1 MRADRLLSIVMLL
14 QRHGKMTA
22 SALAQEL
29 EVSRRTILRDIEALS
44 FAGIPIYAD
53 GGHGGGIAL
62 DENYRTTLTGLKET
76 EVHAL
81 FIANNNQV
89 LEEIGL
95 GKAAESMLR
104 KLFAALPA
112 GHQPAVDHIR
122 QRIYIDPV
130 WWWHET
136 QPPPFWLDLQTAVYQ
151 DRVIRVVYENYTGEI
166 AERVLE
172 PYSLVSKSSFWYLI
186 AKRTGELRT
195 YRIARLRSLMLL
207 DASFQRDPDF
217 DLPAYWKDHLDE
229 FAAAFSDYEIVLRIH
244 PDRVQFARGLTPG
257 RNILI
262 HTDGDD
268 WSAVRFQMESAELAK
283 MLVFGLG
290 TQCEVLEPP
299 ALKETVAEACQALL
313 SHLSGQVSGQVYG

>member
-14 QRHGKMTA
+14 QRRGKMTA

-29 EVSRRTILRDIEALS
+29 EVSRRTILRDVEALS
-44 FAGIPIYAD
+44 FAGIPIYTD

-81 FIANNNQV
+81 FVANNHQV

-95 GKAAESMLR
+95 GKAAESMRL

-112 GHQPAVDHIR
+112 AHQPSVDHIR

-130 WWWHET
+130 WWWFDT
-136 QPPPFWLDLQTAVYQ
+136 QAPSFWSALQEAVYQ
-151 DRVIRVVYENYTGEI
+151 DRVVRVVYENYNGEV

-186 AKRTGELRT
+186 AKRAGELRT
-195 YRIARLRSLMLL
+195 YRVARLRSVVVL

-217 DLPAYWKDHLDE
+217 DLPAYWKEHLDE
-229 FAAAFSDYEIVLRIH
+229 FAAAFLDYEVLLRIH
-244 PDRVQFARGLTPG
+244 PDRVKFACGLTPG
-257 RNILI
+257 RNII
-262 HTDGDD
+262 IDTDSNA
-268 WSAVRFQMESAELAK
+268 WSTVRFQMESAELAK

-299 ALKETVAEACQALL
+299 ALKETVAEACRALL
-313 SHLSGQVSGQVYG
+313 GHLSRPIPD

>member
-1 MRADRLLSIVMLL
+1 MRADRLLSMVMLL
-14 QRHGKMTA
+14 QRRGKMTA

-29 EVSRRTILRDIEALS
+29 EVSRRTILRDVEALS
-44 FAGIPIYAD
+44 FAGIPIYTD

-81 FIANNNQV
+81 FVANNNQV

-95 GKAAESMLR
+95 GKAAESMLL

-112 GHQPAVDHIR
+112 GHQPSVDHIR

-130 WWWHET
+130 WWWYDA
-136 QPPPFWLDLQTAVYQ
+136 QAPSFWFALQEAVYQ
-151 DRVIRVVYENYTGEI
+151 DRVVRVVYENYNGEV

-186 AKRTGELRT
+186 AKRAGKLRI
-195 YRIARLRSLMLL
+195 YRVARLQSVVVL

-217 DLPAYWKDHLDE
+217 DLPAYWKEHLDE
-229 FAAAFSDYEIVLRIH
+229 FVTTFTDYELLLRIH
-244 PDRVQFARGLTPG
+244 PDRVKFACGLAPG
-257 RNILI
+257 RNII
-262 HTDGDD
+262 IDTDDQA
-268 WSAVRFQMESAELAK
+268 WSTVRFQMESAELAK

-290 TQCEVLEPP
+290 SLCEILEP
-299 ALKETVAEACQALL
+299 ATLKEIVAEACRDLL
-313 SHLSGQVSGQVYG
+313 GHLSNPIPD